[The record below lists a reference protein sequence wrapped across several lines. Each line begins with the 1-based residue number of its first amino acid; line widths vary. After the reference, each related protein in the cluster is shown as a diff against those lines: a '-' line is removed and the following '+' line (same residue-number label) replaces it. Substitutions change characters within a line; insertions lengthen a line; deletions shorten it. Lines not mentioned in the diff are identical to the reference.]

1 MTLNGKKK
9 SLQSLILVKKK
20 FTNSNA
26 EKNSQIVVLKKK
38 FILKRNPPPPAHPW
52 SVPKSI
58 QKQIIEYNIKSK
70 YPAEY
75 SIVDKAGSEKPLASK
90 SCLA

>member
-26 EKNSQIVVLKKK
+26 EKNSQIVMLKKK
-38 FILKRNPPPPAHPW
+38 NSYSEEIAPTPPPLVRP
-52 SVPKSI
+52 
-58 QKQIIEYNIKSK
+58 
-70 YPAEY
+70 
-75 SIVDKAGSEKPLASK
+75 
-90 SCLA
+90 